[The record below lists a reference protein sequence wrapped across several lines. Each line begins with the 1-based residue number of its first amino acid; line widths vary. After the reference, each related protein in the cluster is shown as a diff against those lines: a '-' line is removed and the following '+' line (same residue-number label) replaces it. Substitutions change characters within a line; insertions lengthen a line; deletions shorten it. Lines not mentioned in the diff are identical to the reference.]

1 VKTRALVLAA
11 LLAALV
17 MSAAR
22 AEARGAEPRPDAVIL
37 STGEYH
43 AAVHPNA
50 GRGWPDGGLARRAG
64 MIAGI
69 RETSRAPVFL
79 FDSGG
84 FSAGGA
90 FDRNALGPAIDRM
103 RTELTIDAMAAMGYD
118 AVAVGEEELAG
129 GEERFRELAASGR
142 LPLVCANLLD
152 AKTGKP
158 VARPWIMVE
167 RGGLKLGVFGVIAP
181 ETQGLIGRRG
191 YSLKVANWIATAKE
205 LVPQIRAAGADLVVA
220 LSHVS
225 ECRTGDMIRAAPGID
240 FAVNGNRKSWQMPGF
255 AAARGAYVVQFD
267 FESRRL
273 GVCTLT
279 RGGRGLQCRAELR
292 RLGPD
297 VKDDAR
303 VAKLVADA
311 AGRMAAAQATACR
324 VKADLYVRPD
334 CPYCGR
340 AEKALFR
347 LAAELP
353 ELVRLNVRFILE
365 RDPEGRLSAM
375 HGEGELAETR
385 RQAAIRRLYPAKLA
399 GYITWRRNA
408 EGKPDWKEGAVS
420 LGIDAA
426 AVEKMAASG
435 EAVRLLG
442 EDVGLAKWLKIG
454 GSPTLYLNNRL
465 YEGAFTR
472 ERLLM
477 VIGRLLPQRAR
488 PAACAAVPACFGDAD
503 CVRPGYVGTCVNPGK
518 KNAKRVF
525 TRAARVRAQ
534 VLADP
539 RATHTNA
546 ESIIRSLLTF
556 LPGLEVERVDYAAA
570 PGRAL
575 AQKHDIRRLP
585 AYILDPGAKKTRHY
599 KRISAIL
606 RESGGMLVTRP
617 ALVGSHQFVSRA
629 RKPGRLDVFFAPG
642 FADGFRTLLMALDGA
657 GARDPA
663 PEVRVRHAVFRKPG
677 GELAMAGGI
686 AEIEEAMRQVVI
698 RERFGASFRAYLAE
712 RAKLPGSRYWRAP
725 LVAAGLDTEKIR
737 RLARSDWVRKSLED
751 DAKVL
756 DEIMTRGPSV
766 FLVSNQEVVPAEQL
780 KDVNRI
786 LDHLSAELRS
796 RR

>member
-1 VKTRALVLAA
+1 VKVRALVLAA
-11 LLAALV
+11 LLAGALV
-17 MSAAR
+17 SAGDA
-22 AEARGAEPRPDAVIL
+22 ATEAVPDAVIL
-37 STGEYH
+37 STGEFH
-43 AAVHPNA
+43 AAVHPNT

-64 MIAGI
+64 MIARI
-69 RETSRAPVFL
+69 RKSSRAPVFL

-90 FDRNALGPAIDRM
+90 FDRNTLGPAIDRI
-103 RTELTIDAMAAMGYD
+103 RTELTVDAMAAMGYD
-118 AVAVGEEELAG
+118 AVAVGEEELSG

-158 VARPWIMVE
+158 VCRPWIMVE
-167 RGGLKLGVFGVIAP
+167 RGGLKVGVFGVIAP
-181 ETQGLIGRRG
+181 ETQGVIARRG
-191 YSLKVANWIATAKE
+191 CSLKVANWIATAKK
-205 LVPQIRAAGADLVVA
+205 LVPAIRAAGADLVVA

-255 AAARGAYVVQFD
+255 AAAGGAYVVQFD

-273 GVCTLT
+273 GVCTVT
-279 RGGRGLQCRAELR
+279 RAPRARGLQCRAELR

-297 VKDDAR
+297 VRNDAR

-311 AGRMAAAQATACR
+311 ARKMAAAQATGCR
-324 VKADLYVRPD
+324 VKADLYIRPD

-353 ELVRLNVRFILE
+353 ELVRLNVRFILKKD
-365 RDPEGRLSAM
+365 REGRLSAM
-375 HGEGELAETR
+375 HGEAELAETR
-385 RQAAIRRLYPAKLA
+385 RQAAIRRLHPAKLA
-399 GYITWRRNA
+399 GYIAWRRNA
-408 EGKPDWKEGAVS
+408 GGKPDWKAGAAS

-426 AVEKMAASG
+426 AVEKMAAAG
-435 EAVRLLG
+435 EADRLLG
-442 EDVGLAKWLKIG
+442 MDIMLAKWLKIG

-472 ERLLM
+472 ENLLM
-477 VIGRLLPQRAR
+477 AIGRLLPERAR

-503 CVRPGYVGTCVNPGK
+503 CVRPGYVGTCVDPGEK
-518 KNAKRVF
+518 TAKRVF
-525 TRAARVRAQ
+525 EKAARVSVR
-534 VLADP
+534 VLSDS
-539 RATHTNA
+539 RATHTNG
-546 ESIIRSLLTF
+546 ESIVRSLLTF

-585 AYILDPGAKKTRHY
+585 AYVLGPGAKKARHY
-599 KRISAIL
+599 KRISAML

-617 ALVGSHQFVSRA
+617 ALVGSHQFISRA

-657 GARDPA
+657 GRRDPA
-663 PEVRVRHAVFRKPG
+663 PEVRVRHAVFRKRG

-698 RERFGASFRAYLAE
+698 RERFGAGLRAYLAE
-712 RAKLPGSRYWRAP
+712 RAKLPGSSYWRDP
-725 LVAAGLDTEKIR
+725 LVAAGLDAENIR
-737 RLARSDWVRKSLED
+737 RLSRSDWVRKSLED

-766 FLVSNQEVVPAEQL
+766 FLVSNQEVVPAEKL